1 MHGRHWKA
9 SGNLQENELVAG
21 TFEDPYP
28 TQVETINPTP
38 IICWA
43 MPTMRP
49 FQRLASSGIFS
60 TMLDYLLFS
69 GERTPIDRWVPTLRA
84 HLRPTLQICAR
95 PEPLQDSEQN
105 IAELHQQD

>member
-49 FQRLASSGIFS
+49 FQRLA
-60 TMLDYLLFS
+60 
-69 GERTPIDRWVPTLRA
+69 
-84 HLRPTLQICAR
+84 
-95 PEPLQDSEQN
+95 
-105 IAELHQQD
+105 